1 MAKHSSLNRASGV
14 RVPAGPRTETRDPG
28 SASGRPLR
36 SERSNP
42 GSNPGPGTA
51 PIGDRLMAG
60 RQALTLLVEVRIL
73 VPEQLCCATNAL
85 CENRRDDDARGRAP
99 PRPQRCPRSRSGDG
113 AWLKSRRCWFDSRR
127 GHSSGWSSAAR
138 IDERRFREPEA
149 AGADPVA
156 LTNGGVAQ
164 EESTLTRGRRRAWL
178 AGAHRGRV
186 REPFEGSRDNR

>member
-1 MAKHSSLNRASGV
+1 MMAKHSALNRASGV
-14 RVPAGPRTETRDPG
+14 RVPAGPREIPG

-36 SERSNP
+36 SERRNP
-42 GSNPGPGTA
+42 GSSPGPGTA

-85 CENRRDDDARGRAP
+85 SENRIDDDARGRAP

-127 GHSSGWSSAAR
+127 GHSIRVELGSS
-138 IDERRFREPEA
+138 D
-149 AGADPVA
+149 
-156 LTNGGVAQ
+156 
-164 EESTLTRGRRRAWL
+164 RRAPVSGTSGRW
-178 AGAHRGRV
+178 GRSSHPDQRRCSSTGEHAHDKRETRV
-186 REPFEGSRDNR
+186 RLPRLYSNVVAVV

>member
-1 MAKHSSLNRASGV
+1 MAKHSALNRASGV
-14 RVPAGPRTETRDPG
+14 RVPAGPPTEFRDPG

-85 CENRRDDDARGRAP
+85 SENRIDDDVRGRAP

-127 GHSSGWSSAAR
+127 GHTRVMG
-138 IDERRFREPEA
+138 
-149 AGADPVA
+149 
-156 LTNGGVAQ
+156 
-164 EESTLTRGRRRAWL
+164 TL
-178 AGAHRGRV
+178 
-186 REPFEGSRDNR
+186 EGSPNPRASGSGEQSSPAPTRIRVELG